1 MIKDVI
7 SVGLPVAESMD
18 IKKNRLLPQ
27 TITGKEKRI
36 CIVSGIH
43 GDELEGQFVCYELI
57 RRINANIQFLNGIVD
72 VYPYIN
78 PLGMESI
85 TRRIPTFDL
94 DMNRNFPGNEEGDMA
109 ECVAA
114 TIIDDILGCDLCIDL
129 HASNIFIREIPQVRI
144 SQDNLGTLLPYSKL
158 LNVDFVWVNDSVT
171 ILQSSLVHSLNSLGV
186 PSLAVE
192 MGVGMRLT
200 KEYGMQLVDGLFNV
214 MKELDIWTGEVPP
227 IRKPIVS
234 TDGQVEMI
242 HAEASGIFVPAIS
255 HWIGICKG
263 DCVGDIIDPLTGT
276 VKEHIIAPCSG
287 TVFTLREYPVVYNGS
302 LIARILGGT
311 NSC

>member
-1 MIKDVI
+1 MIKDII
-7 SVGLPVAESMD
+7 SVGLPVVESMD
-18 IKKNRLLPQ
+18 IKKNRLLPL
-27 TITGKEKRI
+27 TLNGKEKRI
-36 CIVSGIH
+36 CIVTGIH
-43 GDELEGQFVCYELI
+43 GDELEGQFVCYEMI
-57 RRINANIQFLNGIVD
+57 RRINANLQYLNGIVD
-72 VYPYIN
+72 IYPYVN
-78 PLGMESI
+78 PLGLESI
-85 TRRIPTFDL
+85 TRRVPTFDL

-114 TIIDDILGCDLCIDL
+114 TIIEDILGSDLCIDL

-144 SQDNLGTLLPYSKL
+144 SADHVDTLLQYSKL

-171 ILQSSLVHSLNSLGV
+171 ILKSSLVHSLNSLGV

-200 KEYGMQLVDGLFNV
+200 KEYGLQLVDGLFNL
-214 MKELDIWTGEVPP
+214 MKELGIWSGPVAE
-227 IRKPIVS
+227 IREPIVS
-234 TDGQVEMI
+234 TDGQVQMI

-255 HWIGICKG
+255 HWKGICKG
-263 DCVGDIIDPLTGT
+263 DCVGDIIDSLNGT
-276 VKEHIIAPCSG
+276 IKEHILAPCSG

-311 NSC
+311 STC